1 MVAVRRLVIDVLKP
15 HEPEL
20 VDFAERLART
30 DGVEALSTSL
40 VETDREVQNV
50 KITFEGKAL
59 DVERIEAAVEQQGG
73 SVHSIDEVACGE
85 YVVEDRPTPQ
95 D

>member
-20 VDFAERLART
+20 VDFAERLAQT
-30 DGVEALSTSL
+30 DDVEALSTSL

-50 KITFEGKAL
+50 KITFEGTAL
-59 DVERIEAAVEQQGG
+59 DVEQIEAAVEQQGG
-73 SVHSIDEVACGE
+73 SVHSVDEVACGD